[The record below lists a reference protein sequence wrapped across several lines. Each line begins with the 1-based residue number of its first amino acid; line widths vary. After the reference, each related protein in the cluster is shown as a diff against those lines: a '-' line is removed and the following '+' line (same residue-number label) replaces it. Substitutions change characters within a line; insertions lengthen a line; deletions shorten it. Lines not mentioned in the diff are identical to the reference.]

1 MDVGGFWRS
10 PKKVI
15 IEDSPCH
22 FYPSRNRSVQ
32 GKNPTKTPP
41 SLSYH
46 HAPQI
51 QVLGERPVNF
61 MHGGNS
67 SFWVSH
73 RLEWFWT
80 VFLCIVMWSASNK
93 KHPSVSYFSQQC
105 DLTFQVWSSI
115 LPQVWGIFPF
125 FFGSTVNV
133 LQNATWWARPMAGGR
148 GRRFESQKYESE
160 KTVFFP
166 FRWREVHLTNDIK
179 LVENG
184 WIWQSTRLKISR
196 EVDILRSQRHRK
208 SQKIHGGQRGRHLS
222 R

>member
-125 FFGSTVNV
+125 F
-133 LQNATWWARPMAGGR
+133 L
-148 GRRFESQKYESE
+148 
-160 KTVFFP
+160 
-166 FRWREVHLTNDIK
+166 
-179 LVENG
+179 
-184 WIWQSTRLKISR
+184 
-196 EVDILRSQRHRK
+196 
-208 SQKIHGGQRGRHLS
+208 GQRSTFSKTQPDGPGLWLEAEDAVSSLRNTNPKKPCFFRFGEEKS
-222 R
+222 TWQTT

>member
-148 GRRFESQKYESE
+148 GR
-160 KTVFFP
+160 
-166 FRWREVHLTNDIK
+166 K